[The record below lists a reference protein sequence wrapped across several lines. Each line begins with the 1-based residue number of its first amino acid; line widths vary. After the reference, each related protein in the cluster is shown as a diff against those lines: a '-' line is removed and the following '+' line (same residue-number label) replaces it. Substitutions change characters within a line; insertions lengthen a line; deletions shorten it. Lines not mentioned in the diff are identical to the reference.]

1 MHKWLIQP
9 TKSELQ
15 YLGLDKKK
23 AESLTPLFS
32 CQHFAPEQIP
42 EKCEFRDVIPTSIM
56 IEIPLRISSFSHSV
70 CPGCARKFYP
80 ELYVTKE
87 EGDGEWE
94 SQDIAEVDVLLE
106 NT

>member
-1 MHKWLIQP
+1 
-9 TKSELQ
+9 
-15 YLGLDKKK
+15 
-23 AESLTPLFS
+23 
-32 CQHFAPEQIP
+32 
-42 EKCEFRDVIPTSIM
+42 M